1 MGIKT
6 PNHFLIGCPLASEKP
21 PHHMGIK
28 TLKLEALV
36 STTISSEKPPHHMGI
51 KTKAAA
57 AFAVAPIALKN
68 LPTTW
73 GLRLISGMGE
83 LHLEIL

>member
-6 PNHFLIGCPLASEKP
+6 PR
-21 PHHMGIK
+21 IK
-28 TLKLEALV
+28 DDFFVNVA
-36 STTISSEKPPHHMGI
+36 SEKPPHHMGI